1 MIIFDNR
8 YCQYDEEERKMTV
21 EKFFAE
27 VNDNNYLNFGDGQI
41 KVFDNNYFD
50 EDLEAPIFRPLELDE
65 RQWKSEVLIAHIF
78 KNLIVLMIA

>member
-8 YCQYDEEERKMTV
+8 YYKYDEEEKTMTV
-21 EKFFAE
+21 EEFFAE

>member
-8 YCQYDEEERKMTV
+8 YCTYNEEEKKLTV
-21 EKFFAE
+21 EEFFAE

-50 EDLEAPIFRPLELDE
+50 EDLEAPIFKPLELDE

-78 KNLIVLMIA
+78 KKLIILMIA

>member
-1 MIIFDNR
+1 MIIFYNL

-21 EKFFAE
+21 EEFFAE
-27 VNDNNYLNFGDGQI
+27 VNNNNYLNFGDGQI

>member
-8 YCQYDEEERKMTV
+8 HCTYDEEEKTMTV
-21 EKFFAE
+21 EEFFAE
-27 VNDNNYLNFGDGQI
+27 VNNNNYLNFGEGQI

>member
-1 MIIFDNR
+1 
-8 YCQYDEEERKMTV
+8 MTV
-21 EKFFAE
+21 EEFFAE
-27 VNDNNYLNFGDGQI
+27 VNNNNYLNFGDGQI

>member
-21 EKFFAE
+21 EEFFAE
-27 VNDNNYLNFGDGQI
+27 VNNNNYLNFGDGQI

>member
-21 EKFFAE
+21 EEFFAE

>member
-8 YCQYDEEERKMTV
+8 NCTRNEEERTMTV
-21 EKFFAE
+21 EEFFAE

-41 KVFDNNYFD
+41 KVFDNSYFD
-50 EDLEAPIFRPLELDE
+50 EDLEALIFRPLELDE

>member
-8 YCQYDEEERKMTV
+8 YCQYDEEEKTMTV
-21 EKFFAE
+21 EEFFAE

>member
-8 YCQYDEEERKMTV
+8 YCKYDEEEKAITV
-21 EKFFAE
+21 EEFFAE

-65 RQWKSEVLIAHIF
+65 RQWKSEVLIAHVF